1 MTGRLSSLILLCCAM
16 CFAVE
21 EVSLADEVMPSHRR
35 TGLLL
40 DERYRNH
47 DTGPDHPER
56 PERLDVIA
64 TGLRALDTYEQL
76 VSIVPRLGADRWI
89 LKAHSS
95 KYLETVKRAHE
106 KGMNHL
112 PTGDT
117 PFSPKSLETARLA
130 VGGVLEACDKV
141 IAKEIDNAFC
151 VVRPPGHHATRD
163 EGMGFCVFGNVA
175 VAAKYL
181 QEKHGLE
188 RILVVDWDVHH
199 GNGTYDI
206 LKDDPEVFQ
215 FHLQQQGIYPGTGMV
230 SEIGEA
236 AAKGNTINV
245 PLPEGAG
252 RDAFVQAFNEQLA
265 PAMEKFRPQ
274 FILISAGFDAHEKDL
289 LGGLSLR
296 SEDYGELTR
305 LLTDIAHKY
314 CAGRIVSALEGGYH
328 TEALSESARY
338 HVKAL
343 QGVMTRIK
351 K

>member
-1 MTGRLSSLILLCCAM
+1 M
-16 CFAVE
+16 CSVICIAVDG
-21 EVSLADEVMPSHRR
+21 VVLADEVTSSHRR

-64 TGLRALDTYEQL
+64 TGLRALDTYDEL
-76 VSIVPRLGADRWI
+76 VPIVPRLGDDRWI

-95 KYLETVKRAHE
+95 KYLDTVKRAHE
-106 KGMNHL
+106 KGMNRL

-141 IAKEIDNAFC
+141 MAKEIDNAFC

-175 VAAKYL
+175 IAAKYL

-206 LKDDPEVFQ
+206 LKEDPKVFQ

-230 SEIGEA
+230 TEIGERE
-236 AAKGNTINV
+236 AKGNTINV
-245 PLPEGAG
+245 PVPQGAG

-265 PAMEKFRPQ
+265 PAMEKFCPQ
-274 FILISAGFDAHEKDL
+274 FVLISAGFDAHEKDL
-289 LGGLSLR
+289 LGGLRLR
-296 SEDYGELTR
+296 SEDYGELTQ
-305 LLTDIAHKY
+305 LLIDIAHKY
-314 CAGRIVSALEGGYH
+314 CAGRVVSALEGGYH
-328 TEALSESARY
+328 TEALSESVQY
-338 HVKAL
+338 HVNAL
-343 QGVMTRIK
+343 QGITTRTK